1 MRRLPA
7 LILVLA
13 GLAHGERPARAE
25 EPEAVA
31 EVRRLI
37 AADTPAAL
45 AWAAFTAAERGAT
58 GAGEDL
64 VLALLRVLEGVGG
77 AEQGPWV
84 RAALLDA
91 LTRLRVRVP
100 DDLVLALAEEGRDDL
115 AVHLL
120 DVQPTAAPLL
130 LRVYDAWDGPWD
142 GPGEDG
148 SAAWLALGNH
158 LAAGGADGFAAR
170 VLRRA
175 TLVRRVEVRPSHE
188 RRASTAGP
196 PPQGT
201 VPGCG
206 LLRPP
211 EGFPPI
217 AIVRLWTEAGAGR
230 RLLATG
236 PTGVWVSREVLRPGD
251 DLGFS
256 TSLVPHVARVPAR
269 WRWIA
274 EWLPAEQAGSLL
286 PLDGQQT
293 LRWTGRQPFERALQP
308 TVDAVHRQ
316 HADLLRA
323 FVAAGRL
330 TPMEARSL
338 VPDLRMEVV
347 DARYD
352 TRHPLP
358 PVPPTRVPHPFAVRP
373 KPSLSA

>member
-7 LILVLA
+7 LILALA
-13 GLAHGERPARAE
+13 GLACGGRPARAE

-37 AADTPAAL
+37 AADTPASL

-91 LTRLRVRVP
+91 LTRLRARVP

-130 LRVYDAWDGPWD
+130 LSVYDAWDGP
-142 GPGEDG
+142 GEEG

-158 LAAGGADGFAAR
+158 LAAGGANGFAAR

-188 RRASTAGP
+188 REASTALP
-196 PPQGT
+196 PPRGT

-206 LLRPP
+206 VLRPP
-211 EGFPPI
+211 EGFPPVPV
-217 AIVRLWTEAGAGR
+217 VRLWVESGPGR
-230 RLLATG
+230 RLLAAG
-236 PTGVWVSREVLRPGD
+236 STGVWVSREVLRPGD
-251 DLGFS
+251 ELGVS
-256 TSLVPHVARVPAR
+256 ASLVPHVARVPAR
-269 WRWIA
+269 WSWIA
-274 EWLPAEQAGSLL
+274 GWLPAGLAEGLL
-286 PLDGQQT
+286 PLEGQQT
-293 LRWTGRQPFERALQP
+293 LPWTGRRPFERAVQP

-323 FVAAGRL
+323 LVAAGRL
-330 TPMEARSL
+330 TPAEARAL
-338 VPDLRMEVV
+338 LPDLRVEVV

-352 TRHPLP
+352 ARHRLP
-358 PVPPTRVPHPFAVRP
+358 PVPPTRIPHPFALRP
-373 KPSLSA
+373 RPSRSA